1 MATQFSMLG
10 IMNAALMAQGQ
21 TEILSEGDGSVE
33 WRLLFRNWPL
43 IVEAELEDSNYHFT
57 REQSSLITTVSGKY
71 GFTYGYLVPEPA
83 LHVRALWYTDSQSN
97 RIVPDW
103 IQDSSYVYVDY
114 ADGVVIEYI
123 LVQDES
129 LWTAS
134 FARGIQLKLEALI
147 AGAIK
152 EESAEKRQLEQAAE
166 MQLQRARTSSSRS
179 RRPQPPF
186 RKGPLSKARGG
197 NGWRA

>member
-1 MATQFSMLG
+1 MLG

-21 TEILSEGDGSVE
+21 EEILSEGDGSVE

-43 IVEAELEDSNYHFT
+43 IVEAELEDGNFHFT
-57 REQSSLITTVSGKY
+57 REQADTITTVSGKF
-71 GFTYGYLVPEPA
+71 GFTYGYLVPSA
-83 LHVRALWYTDSQSN
+83 SLHVRALWYTDAAGN

-103 IQDSSYVYVDY
+103 IQDSSYAYVDH
-114 ADGVVIEYI
+114 ADGITVEYI
-123 LVQDES
+123 AVQDES

-166 MQLQRARTSSSRS
+166 AQLQRARTSSSRS
-179 RRPQPPF
+179 RRPQKPF
-186 RKGPLSKARGG
+186 RDGPLSKARKGA
-197 NGWRA
+197 NWRA

>member
-1 MATQFSMLG
+1 MLG

-21 TEILSEGDGSVE
+21 EEILSEGDGSVE

-43 IVEAELEDSNYHFT
+43 IVEAELEDSNYHFS
-57 REQSSLITTVSGKY
+57 REEADIITSIPGKY
-71 GFTYGYLVPEPA
+71 GFTYGYLVPSAA
-83 LHVRALWYTDSQSN
+83 LHVRALWYTDDNDN

-114 ADGVVIEYI
+114 SAGVTIEY
-123 LVQDES
+123 LMVQDES
-129 LWTAS
+129 LWSAS
-134 FARGIQLKLEALI
+134 FSRGIQLRLEALI

-152 EESAEKRQLEQAAE
+152 EESGEKRALEQAAE

-179 RRPQPPF
+179 RRPQKPF
-186 RKGPLSKARGG
+186 REGPLSKARGG
-197 NGWRA
+197 VNWRV